1 MYTSVK
7 ECMEFLTKMCQE
19 LDIAIL
25 KGTENSFQ
33 NSLVM
38 DEVNEI
44 SLRALLS
51 TLHKSNMPLFIEIE
65 EITAQEVQNCTLD
78 LEDIQDS
85 ASNYEN
91 YSFYSELMKKVTEQ
105 VNLHNEVI
113 NTFKIG
119 TQIKMIGYANLNG
132 TIIIFEVEDE
142 EYNKWFEVS
151 QNSTLFI
158 FEDEL
163 VNFKEAAKEE
173 IESKIHSI
181 RDKVFEQWKNYIRED
196 LEFPLFKNKEQRKKY
211 TMNNMDNVLNQLSGP
226 ELEIFENRIGHHELF
241 MVTDLVW
248 NEIKAKGK

>member
-7 ECMEFLTKMCQE
+7 ECMEFLKETCQE
-19 LDIAIL
+19 LNIPIL
-25 KGTENSFQ
+25 KGTENSIQ
-33 NSLVM
+33 NSLFM

-44 SLRALLS
+44 SLRSLLI
-51 TLHKSNMPLFIEIE
+51 TLQKSNMPLFIEIE
-65 EITAQEVQNCTLD
+65 EITAQEVQSCVLN

-119 TQIKMIGYANLNG
+119 TQIKLIGYANLNG
-132 TIIIFEVEDE
+132 TIIIFEVEDG
-142 EYNKWFEVS
+142 EYNKWDEVS

-163 VNFKEAAKEE
+163 ENFNEEASEE
-173 IESKIHSI
+173 IENNRVTI
-181 RDKVFEQWKNYIRED
+181 RDKVFEQWRSYLLDD
-196 LEFPLFKNKEQRKKY
+196 LGFALCTNKTLRKDY
-211 TMNNMDNVLNQLSGP
+211 TMKKMDNVLNRLAEN
-226 ELEIFENRIGHHELF
+226 ELQIFKTRIGQHELF
-241 MVTDLVW
+241 TVTDLVW
-248 NEIKAKGK
+248 NEIKAKRK